1 MIRNLNDNAI
11 DTWVAH
17 KIEKTGLVRIN
28 EKQMA
33 FWRPV
38 MERVVLSLSDQQ
50 LIAGLSILTAGFLKH
65 CSISVYHFSI
75 VGDLAWFSC
84 NVHMTTLN
92 LLNSHLR
99 AHPTLRN
106 SRVFL
111 MTVMLI
117 MMLAALV
124 LQGHRD
130 WYDSYNCDAQCVF
143 DNLLGNISGSPAYW
157 MKINICMLIYGYG
170 GSFLCLYEGL
180 SNAFILYFWTIP
192 VTRMRN
198 GIITLGRLKAYLGT
212 SPAIVAFPA
221 WLAVGTAEILLAI
234 ILSVYIAIAALL
246 GSTVVSLYVD
256 VFYFAYGVWGFTQDR
271 ATASLD
277 MVGNENEMGFG
288 QIVAPLL
295 LASTIMTFQE
305 VYIGA
310 EPHGLSIFIIGT
322 LLILTDQLAKERSL
336 ESETGAPDWIKPL
349 ADPAQDVEMT
359 FDHDGPPVYPW
370 EPEPVLRQRR
380 VNTMDM

>member
-1 MIRNLNDNAI
+1 MIQNLNDNAI

-17 KIEKTGLVRIN
+17 KIDKIGLIKID

-38 MERVVLSLSDQQ
+38 MERVVLTLSDQQ
-50 LIAGLSILTAGFLKH
+50 LIAGLAILTAGFLKH
-65 CSISVYHFSI
+65 CSISVYHFSL

-92 LLNSHLR
+92 LLNSYFR

-117 MMLAALV
+117 MMLAAIV
-124 LQGHRD
+124 LQGHRH

-143 DNLLGNISGSPAYW
+143 DDLLGNISGSPAYW
-157 MKINICMLIYGYG
+157 MKLNICMLIYGYG
-170 GSFLCLYEGL
+170 GSFLCLFERL
-180 SNAFILYFWTIP
+180 SNAFILYFWTTP
-192 VTRMRN
+192 VMRMRY
-198 GIITLGRLKAYLGT
+198 GLISLGRLKAYLRA
-212 SPAIVAFPA
+212 SSSIAAFPA
-221 WLAVGTAEILLAI
+221 WLAVGAAEILLAI
-234 ILSVYIAIAALL
+234 ILRVYITIAALL
-246 GSTVVSLYVD
+246 GSTVVNLYVD

-271 ATASLD
+271 ATASSD

-305 VYIGA
+305 SYIG
-310 EPHGLSIFIIGT
+310 T
-322 LLILTDQLAKERSL
+322 
-336 ESETGAPDWIKPL
+336 
-349 ADPAQDVEMT
+349 
-359 FDHDGPPVYPW
+359 
-370 EPEPVLRQRR
+370 
-380 VNTMDM
+380 

>member
-1 MIRNLNDNAI
+1 MIQNLNDNAI

-17 KIEKTGLVRIN
+17 KNEKIGLVRID

-65 CSISVYHFSI
+65 CSISVYHFSL

-99 AHPTLRN
+99 ARPTLRN

-117 MMLAALV
+117 MMLAATV

-130 WYDSYNCDAQCVF
+130 WYDSYNCDAQCMF

-157 MKINICMLIYGYG
+157 MKINICMLVYGYG

-192 VTRMRN
+192 VTKMRS
-198 GIITLGRLKAYLGT
+198 GIISLGRLKAYLRT
-212 SPAIVAFPA
+212 STSIVAFPA
-221 WLAVGTAEILLAI
+221 WLAVGAAEILLAI
-234 ILSVYIAIAALL
+234 ILIVYITIAALL

-271 ATASLD
+271 ATASSD

-295 LASTIMTFQE
+295 LASTVMTFHE
-305 VYIGA
+305 VYIGMQ
-310 EPHGLSIFIIGT
+310 PHGLSIFISNAP
-322 LLILTDQLAKERSL
+322 LIQTDQRAKDHPL
-336 ESETGAPDWIKPL
+336 ESPSQVPDWIKPL
-349 ADPAQDVEMT
+349 ADPTQDIEMT
-359 FDHDGPPVYPW
+359 FDNDGPPVYPW

-380 VNTMDM
+380 INTGDL